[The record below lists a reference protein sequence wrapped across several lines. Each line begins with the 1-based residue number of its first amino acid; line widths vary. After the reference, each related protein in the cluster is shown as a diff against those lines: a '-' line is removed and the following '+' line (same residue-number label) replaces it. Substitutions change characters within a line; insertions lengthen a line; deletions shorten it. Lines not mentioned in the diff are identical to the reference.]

1 MRAMP
6 PIRSRPIPP
15 DTAANLRD
23 KEGAARIGLLM
34 VGLQEWI
41 DTWWNE
47 HLFHID
53 VRIRSSEPPF
63 ASNRALRYNFCT
75 WWLLNETQQAEIVEW
90 LTDLSRSIRRGEFD
104 RADTLPPF
112 KDLRLA
118 TPIYA
123 VRERDAGTP
132 QGQLSTRLGTASVT
146 KAMNWCA
153 LLHLLSSPL
162 CSMLTNPGKAAS
174 RSLLLGHRHAGTELS
189 TLFVASRDDRFW
201 ERRIQGDGVYEQVV
215 PPVTRFSWRKVAQ
228 VLMSTH
234 DRVTQEGLSIENF
247 LFQAHEGKPY
257 LALWFCL
264 TVQQQGDVVDF
275 LKTRCDHLRTHGEQ
289 ALVNPSRYV
298 ALQQAVAYRLA
309 CRLLSILH
317 PWHSTSRCV
326 SPPPCEGG
334 QAERNHFFAGFALS
348 RRHEAPPRFVPTARH
363 RPTQDTNLTTCA
375 VREAT
380 DQHALIKTTSEG
392 YDHEPPMPAC
402 LASSAHSLG
411 SSLLNNFSHR
421 QRAIYAF

>member
-1 MRAMP
+1 MP

-15 DTAANLRD
+15 DTAVNPQKLVHCFRAAQDALFARAAHYANLRD

-146 KAMNWCA
+146 KAMNW
-153 LLHLLSSPL
+153 
-162 CSMLTNPGKAAS
+162 
-174 RSLLLGHRHAGTELS
+174 
-189 TLFVASRDDRFW
+189 DDRFW
-201 ERRIQGDGVYEQVV
+201 ERRIQGDGVYGQVV

-247 LFQAHEGKPY
+247 VSWGQEWWTQLFQAHEGKPY

-317 PWHSTSRCV
+317 PWHSTSRIRALT
-326 SPPPCEGG
+326 SPRS
-334 QAERNHFFAGFALS
+334 AAS
-348 RRHEAPPRFVPTARH
+348 
-363 RPTQDTNLTTCA
+363 
-375 VREAT
+375 

>member
-1 MRAMP
+1 MP

-15 DTAANLRD
+15 DTAVNPQKLVHCFRAAQDALFARAAHYANLRD

-112 KDLRLA
+112 KNLRLA

-146 KAMNWCA
+146 KAMNW
-153 LLHLLSSPL
+153 
-162 CSMLTNPGKAAS
+162 
-174 RSLLLGHRHAGTELS
+174 
-189 TLFVASRDDRFW
+189 DDRFW

-247 LFQAHEGKPY
+247 VSWGQEWWTQLFQAHEGKPY

-289 ALVNPSRYV
+289 ALTPFDTSPLAFDLEDSRSHV
-298 ALQQAVAYRLA
+298 ATKRRL
-309 CRLLSILH
+309 
-317 PWHSTSRCV
+317 
-326 SPPPCEGG
+326 GY
-334 QAERNHFFAGFALS
+334 
-348 RRHEAPPRFVPTARH
+348 FVPTARH